1 MSLISSWYLLFRQKF
16 RSIYRFKWQLTDFT
30 FKEKLS
36 SNINN
41 VFCEERKC
49 HKWEVFLLQMTN
61 VPFCPIEKKQS
72 LVKTIRYTLGIQLL
86 WYQCVIDCGATRSLC
101 LSCEQMPIQSRVF
114 LLEHQFFVQLF
125 LLSEICFLFR
135 SGIDDSC
142 TKSILW
148 FAFYLAAKIW
158 SKSDKS

>member
-41 VFCEERKC
+41 VFCAERKC

-72 LVKTIRYTLGIQLL
+72 LVKTIRYTTFMIPMRDWLRCHSVAVSVM
-86 WYQCVIDCGATRSLC
+86 WTNAYSK
-101 LSCEQMPIQSRVF
+101 SCFFTWASVF
-114 LLEHQFFVQLF
+114 CSTFFAVRDLF
-125 LLSEICFLFR
+125 LIPLRHRWLMHKKPSLVCFLSHCENLIQKR
-135 SGIDDSC
+135 
-142 TKSILW
+142 
-148 FAFYLAAKIW
+148 
-158 SKSDKS
+158 